1 VQVNQDRYQE
11 EMLRARRAD
20 EIFDRLKIIDDWVRR
35 ADLFTELNV
44 VSCNDSTFRPD
55 ISRGAV
61 LVFLINYYDA
71 ERTKL
76 TLELDALY
84 PDGCQ

>member
-1 VQVNQDRYQE
+1 MNQDRYQE

-20 EIFDRLKIIDDWVRR
+20 EIFDRLRIIDDWIRR
-35 ADLFTELNV
+35 AETFSEFNV
-44 VSCNDSTFRPD
+44 VSCNDHTFRPD
-55 ISRGAV
+55 VSRGAV
-61 LVFLINYYDA
+61 LAFLINYYGT

-84 PDGCQ
+84 PNG